1 MNSFLLVPFRAWLSL
16 FIHFVKSKIPFFF
29 LLLYLPTS
37 LLSNSLKTHKRKLTI
52 NGLIKKKYHFF
63 LPKYHLKYL
72 NRLCS
77 IKYYQE
83 EGWVVCR
90 AFKKRATGHTKSI
103 DGWDS
108 SYFYDEPSGVSSV
121 VDPIEYVSRQPQSL
135 LAQNLMCK
143 QEIEAENL
151 SFLQAADQYLQLPQ
165 LESPSLPI
173 LKRPSSISLTS
184 ENSAE
189 EEQNRV
195 NNINNNCNNAN
206 KKVTDWRALDKFV
219 ASQLSQEDRCEGE
232 SSFGAHDDNSDMAL
246 LLLQEW

>member
-1 MNSFLLVPFRAWLSL
+1 
-16 FIHFVKSKIPFFF
+16 
-29 LLLYLPTS
+29 
-37 LLSNSLKTHKRKLTI
+37 
-52 NGLIKKKYHFF
+52 
-63 LPKYHLKYL
+63 
-72 NRLCS
+72 
-77 IKYYQE
+77 
-83 EGWVVCR
+83 
-90 AFKKRATGHTKSI
+90 
-103 DGWDS
+103 
-108 SYFYDEPSGVSSV
+108 
-121 VDPIEYVSRQPQSL
+121 
-135 LAQNLMCK
+135 MCK

>member
-1 MNSFLLVPFRAWLSL
+1 M
-16 FIHFVKSKIPFFF
+16 
-29 LLLYLPTS
+29 
-37 LLSNSLKTHKRKLTI
+37 KTHKSKLKI
-52 NGLIKKKYHFF
+52 NGLIKKEYHFS
-63 LPKYHLKYL
+63 LPKYL
-72 NRLCS
+72 NGLCS

-90 AFKKRATGHTKSI
+90 AFKKRATGHAKSI
-103 DGWDS
+103 EGWDS

-121 VDPIEYVSRQPQSL
+121 VDPIEYVSRQPQSFL
-135 LAQNLMCK
+135 PQNLMCK

-151 SFLQAADQYLQLPQ
+151 SFLQGADQYLQLPQ

-195 NNINNNCNNAN
+195 NNIHNNNAN

-219 ASQLSQEDRCEGE
+219 ASQLSQEDRGEGE